1 MLKKLLL
8 ICAVTASFAF
18 AQDVATA
25 VPAAEGAAVE
35 TPAQNATVENTAAEN
50 ATVENA
56 VTSVESELK
65 EEIAV
70 RDSVMALQSESC
82 SADKDSL
89 RKALEVERAKSANW
103 EQSYETM
110 KKDNAI
116 CAQALSVSLG
126 VNEKKKE
133 EVDDAKK
140 AGSSMVTTSFIG
152 GIGIGMLIFW
162 LIFGTGDSK

>member
-35 TPAQNATVENTAAEN
+35 TPAQN

>member
-35 TPAQNATVENTAAEN
+35 TPAQNATVENAA
-50 ATVENA
+50 
-56 VTSVESELK
+56 TSVESELK
-65 EEIAV
+65 AEIAV